1 MRKLYIFPIIH
12 TDIELGSYGPVYRKY
27 FISKNG
33 LAAWKRKW
41 ATVQHLWDC
50 IKTTILKMNLDY
62 QKLRIYQDS
71 LSVEMS
77 ADVMVNEMTARGSRN
92 YLVINSLL
100 KKGAQIMGTENSVYL
115 LEQYSRLQLGSETSI
130 DNDKELLKK
139 RDAFIAQRIEATLRD
154 DETGLLF
161 IGANH
166 DVAKFLPSDMQI
178 TNLYHFKK
186 AIEK

>member
-1 MRKLYIFPIIH
+1 MRNLYIFPIIH

-27 FISKNG
+27 FIRKNG

-41 ATVQHLWDC
+41 ATVRHLWDC
-50 IKTTILKMNLDY
+50 IETTILKMNLDY
-62 QKLRIYQDS
+62 KKLRIYQDS

-92 YLVINSLL
+92 YSVINSML

-115 LEQYSRLQLGSETSI
+115 LDQYSRLQLGSETSI

-139 RDAFIAQRIEATLRD
+139 RDAFIAKRIGTTLRD
-154 DETGLLF
+154 GETGLLF
-161 IGANH
+161 IGAEH
-166 DVAKFLPSDMQI
+166 DICPYLSPDIKTIIQNYSP
-178 TNLYHFKK
+178 T
-186 AIEK
+186 

>member
-1 MRKLYIFPIIH
+1 MRNLYIFPIIH

-27 FISKNG
+27 FIRKNG

-41 ATVQHLWDC
+41 ASVQHLWDS
-50 IKTTILKMNLDY
+50 IETIILKMDLDY

-71 LSVEMS
+71 LSVEMR
-77 ADVMVNEMTARGSRN
+77 ADVMVSEMTARGSRN
-92 YLVINSLL
+92 YSVINSLL

-130 DNDKELLKK
+130 PPRRDKELLKK

-154 DETGLLF
+154 NETGLLF
-161 IGANH
+161 IGAEH
-166 DVAKFLPSDMQI
+166 DICPYLSPNIKTSILNYLSI
-178 TNLYHFKK
+178 
-186 AIEK
+186 

>member
-1 MRKLYIFPIIH
+1 MRNLYIFPIIH

-27 FISKNG
+27 FIRKNG

-41 ATVQHLWDC
+41 ATVKHLWDC
-50 IKTTILKMNLDY
+50 IETTILKMNLDY

-77 ADVMVNEMTARGSRN
+77 ADVTLNEMTARGSRN
-92 YLVINSLL
+92 YLVIDSLL

-130 DNDKELLKK
+130 DNDEELLKK
-139 RDAFIAQRIEATLRD
+139 RDAFIAHRIESTLRD

-161 IGANH
+161 IGADH
-166 DVAKFLPSDMQI
+166 DVSQFFSLDIKTSIVNCLSP
-178 TNLYHFKK
+178 
-186 AIEK
+186 

>member
-1 MRKLYIFPIIH
+1 MRNLHIFPIIH
-12 TDIELGSYGPVYRKY
+12 TDIELGSYGPVYKKY

-41 ATVQHLWDC
+41 ATVRHLWDC
-50 IKTTILKMNLDY
+50 IETIILKMDLDY

-71 LSVEMS
+71 LSVEMR

-92 YLVINSLL
+92 YSVINSLL

-115 LEQYSRLQLGSETSI
+115 LEQYSRLQLGSETSSN
-130 DNDKELLKK
+130 NDKELLKK

-161 IGANH
+161 IGAEH
-166 DVAKFLPSDMQI
+166 DICPY
-178 TNLYHFKK
+178 LYPDIKTS
-186 AIEK
+186 ILNYLSI